1 MTPPVT
7 RIIAID
13 WTTVITAL
21 VAILPAIVVGFL
33 NYLQQKV
40 VQKDVATVKEQTNHI
55 KDALVAATALA
66 SHAAGVQDEKIRV
79 AIKTGEPL
87 DTVIS
92 GSPINK
98 QQNIK

>member
-21 VAILPAIVVGFL
+21 VAIVPAIVVGVL
-33 NYLQQKV
+33 NYFQQKV
-40 VQKDVATVKEQTNHI
+40 VRQDVATVKEQTNHI
-55 KDALVAATALA
+55 KDALVAFTALA

-79 AIKTGEPL
+79 AIKAGEPL
-87 DTVIS
+87 NTIVS
-92 GSPINK
+92 GPPITK
-98 QQNIK
+98 Q